1 VSIWGRGI
9 RGSGDVKTAAPENR
23 GAVKSID
30 DGLTLSGTEVIA
42 APDLAR
48 AYEKCRQIHAAHGRT
63 FYRATMLLP
72 RDRRPDV
79 WALYAFARVADELV
93 DSPTTPDPTRLLG
106 WREQAMAAMRSTTV
120 PDPGEAVLAATW
132 HTMRSFGLSPDLLG
146 EFLDSMV
153 MDLTISRYET
163 WEDLRGYMRGS
174 AAVIGEL
181 MAPLLGAQ
189 GAAALGHAAALGEA
203 FQLTN
208 FIRDISEDHDRGRI
222 YLPQA
227 DLARF
232 GVSEAMLARAVHTG
246 MPSPQVRSL
255 MAFEVRRAINLYD
268 AAKPG
273 LRMVD
278 TRSQPCLELAFTL
291 YRRILHRVIGND
303 FNVFEG
309 RLVVPRW
316 QQLATAGNVAARTAG
331 ARIGRYRSTSIPT

>member
-1 VSIWGRGI
+1 MSDA
-9 RGSGDVKTAAPENR
+9 SPELAA
-23 GAVKSID
+23 
-30 DGLTLSGTEVIA
+30 
-42 APDLAR
+42 
-48 AYEKCRQIHAAHGRT
+48 AYEHCRRIHAAHGRT
-63 FYRATMLLP
+63 FYLATLLLP

-93 DSPTTPDPTRLLG
+93 DAPTSSDPATFLR
-106 WREQAMAAMRSTTV
+106 WRDQAMAAMRSATR
-120 PDPGEAVLAATW
+120 PDPGQPVLTATW
-132 HTMRSFGLSPDLLG
+132 HTMGTVRLEPDLLQ

-153 MDLTISRYET
+153 MDLTISRYAT

-181 MAPLLGAQ
+181 MAPLLGAR
-189 GAAALGHAAALGEA
+189 GPDALGRAAALGEA

-208 FIRDISEDHDRGRI
+208 FIRDIGEDHARGRI

-255 MAFEVRRAINLYD
+255 VAFEVRRGLALYV

-273 LRMVD
+273 LKMVD
-278 TRSQPCLELAFTL
+278 SRSRPCLEMAFTL
-291 YRRILHRVIGND
+291 YRRILHRVIAND
-303 FNVFEG
+303 FNVFER
-309 RLVVPRW
+309 RLVVPPW
-316 QQLATAGNVAARTAG
+316 QRLATVGHVAARTACVSLSG
-331 ARIGRYRSTSIPT
+331 HTFRT